1 MTFKPFKPGNT
12 DNDPDKA
19 YAKLEAWLDT
29 VIPVFLKSPEYKK
42 LSKANRKSEGSWFRL
57 FMDHQLNYI
66 GGDLCDFDEED
77 AAEILFE
84 IFPRKV
90 MSSDAQAKIII
101 PELIAVWQ
109 FLHRELNSGK
119 QPQLEFA
126 EDVISFLKNIKKDY
140 LAIFKGEVDAD
151 LNLDEDMLNELMM
164 QVQSEQGGYAWVD
177 GVISE
182 AAQNLEQINRSLTPP
197 EGWTIL
203 WDEDALSHFLQHI
216 LTIGTNVT
224 HPRVIEAVE
233 DVLCFAC
240 QNLFMKIRQ
249 KDKESLEFWQQT
261 ERNIIAS
268 AKSGDLIP
276 ESMQALIV
284 VLSQHRQFLSE
295 TFLTFIQNWHVESYD
310 HEDMLPEDFS
320 LEGLNKAFQGL
331 LDEVPDEFTFVSVIK
346 EQFGFMP
353 SDALNEL
360 IHQLLT
366 LGEQAADALTLMIL
380 DQNEQQAIA
389 VASAISQHPKT
400 ISAKTLSRLIRIRNW
415 LTPSVQKPVDQLIKD
430 VRKLGVMPHSS
441 EAIIERTIQEV
452 HMSGVDGVGA
462 QGVMLLVKEGRS
474 FRLISFV
481 LKEAIGVID
490 VMVSPPETKMELKKY
505 FAIARQQMT
514 GLEKV
519 SLELIQKQ
527 LPVFLALNLKSKI
540 AIDYELVQAM
550 EILNLNDWNPASAK
564 VSYLYANLIPLTP
577 SVEDIEKA
585 QKRSEKWTESDVGQ
599 TWFSDDAKLQGVIDR
614 SSAKNLYTTICN
626 EVLDSDRS
634 LWGERLGRMAVWAQ
648 HANSKRRQ
656 QQSQDYAVASW
667 LLEHSQLPA
676 HEVELLRAIAKN
688 SIHY

>member
-1 MTFKPFKPGNT
+1 MTIQPFKTGNT

-19 YAKLEAWLDT
+19 YAKLEAWLNK
-29 VIPVFLKSPEYKK
+29 VIPAFLESPEYKK
-42 LSKANRKSEGSWFRL
+42 LSKANQKSEGSWFRL

-66 GGDLCDFDEED
+66 GGDLCDFDMED
-77 AAEILFE
+77 AAEILLE
-84 IFPRKV
+84 LFPHKV
-90 MSSDAQAKIII
+90 ICTDSQAKIII

-109 FLHRELNSGK
+109 FLHREFNSGK
-119 QPQLEFA
+119 KPQLECA
-126 EDVISFLKNIKKDY
+126 EDVIGFLKGIKKDY
-140 LAIFKGEVDAD
+140 LAIFKGEMDAD
-151 LNLDEDMLNELMM
+151 LNIDEDMFNELMM
-164 QVQSEQGGYAWVD
+164 QVQSDQGGYAWVN
-177 GVISE
+177 GMISE
-182 AAQNLEQINRSLTPP
+182 AARNLEHINQSPTPP

-203 WDEDALSHFLQHI
+203 WDEDALGHFLQHI

-224 HPRVIEAVE
+224 HPQVIEAIE
-233 DVLCFAC
+233 EILGFAC

-249 KDKESLEFWQQT
+249 KNKDSIEFWQQT
-261 ERNIIAS
+261 ERNIMVA
-268 AKSGDLIP
+268 AQSGDLIP
-276 ESMQALIV
+276 ESMQALIP

-295 TFLTFIQNWHVESYD
+295 AFLTFIQNWRMESYD
-310 HEDMLPEDFS
+310 HKDMLPEDFS
-320 LEGLNKAFQGL
+320 LEGLNNIFQSL

-415 LTPSVQKPVDQLIKD
+415 LAPSVQKPVDQLIKD
-430 VRKLGVMPHSS
+430 VRKLGVMPHSP
-441 EAIIERTIQEV
+441 EAMTERTIQEV
-452 HMSGVDGVGA
+452 HMSGVDGAGA

-481 LKEAIGVID
+481 LKEAVGVID
-490 VMVSPPETKMELKKY
+490 VMVSPPETKTELKKY
-505 FAIARQQMT
+505 FALAKQQMT

-550 EILNLNDWNPASAK
+550 ELLNLNDWNPASAK
-564 VSYLYANLIPLTP
+564 VSHLYADLIPLTP

-585 QKRSEKWTESDVGQ
+585 QKRSGKWTETDVGQ
-599 TWFSDDAKLQGVIDR
+599 TWFSDDAKLQKVID
-614 SSAKNLYTTICN
+614 SSPVKGLYTTICN
-626 EVLDSDRS
+626 EILDSDRS

-667 LLEHSQLPA
+667 LLEHSRLPA